1 MRDWRG
7 LIAVVATVAL
17 VAGCQ
22 REHLVQPGTG
32 PTAQAAPPLANED
45 ISAIYA
51 ARHVSPIPA
60 TESDIQE
67 SRATRSRAP
76 NRLMW
81 RPPWS

>member
-1 MRDWRG
+1 M
-7 LIAVVATVAL
+7 AVARAALSAAAL

-45 ISAIYA
+45 IAAVYA
-51 ARHVSPIPA
+51 TRHVSLTGGP
-60 TESDIQE
+60 TTYSDIQE
-67 SRATRSRAP
+67 ARAHPLRAP